1 MKIVSTLVFILIFVE
16 KTIEFLLFRR
26 LLTEFRNLAA
36 ERKRRELM
44 AELPQHNVIVMDV
57 SNVDKKSSQKT
68 KTEDSDDD
76 VSLF

>member
-1 MKIVSTLVFILIFVE
+1 MFILIFVE

-26 LLTEFRNLAA
+26 LLIEFKNLAA

-57 SNVDKKSSQKT
+57 SNVDRKSSEKT
-68 KTEDSDDD
+68 KSEDSDDD
-76 VSLF
+76 VNLFKKFLA